1 MKKFLLVIFFI
12 FFMQGT
18 LLSYPQCVNS
28 KEIDEKC
35 IKKAY
40 NLKEYELI
48 TRIIPNT
55 KFKDKDVKNTILIH
69 SLYKT
74 GRYDLVEKYI
84 SKLRNEKNSLY
95 YKLMLVKSYFA
106 RKRFNQAIELID
118 GIKEDYPL
126 FYIRSDLECKKADI
140 SLYRRKYPTALELYD
155 ICLEMNATDIA
166 AYNRII
172 ALEKG
177 RKQKKAFLKD
187 YIEFLENYPGSVHG
201 FKIINRLVKIKKDAN
216 YPDSGSSYY
225 TRWLKIL
232 NKSGKLDIFMSSSYL
247 ELDFPASS
255 EVIKYLKNKK
265 RYSDALNIIDRNL
278 KQAREEDDTERI
290 YHHVREKYRLFED
303 SGELLNAAE
312 FMIKN
317 SDKFSEKR
325 NDRLKFFAA
334 LNLYKIDS
342 TEKARDILEKIVFN
356 STDSKYFLLALYKL
370 GLIYMDQGH
379 DIYAYSM
386 WTNYLSDS
394 DISPGKYFGGWRVY
408 KSLKNLNDFLSR
420 TNNFC
425 TFSFNA
431 SLTCETDLVCVD
443 RNPEGKYL
451 SYYDLLYYHLTG
463 FDGFK
468 HKYQGVKQDVKKL
481 WEKNFPDMKN
491 DRKKLE
497 KTLKSIAKHR
507 QGTEHVK
514 MMKHFLDADVSEGL
528 DFYFEN
534 AVQLIKTVKSPDV
547 PEKLKVDLPE
557 KEALD
562 EIDVELHEIVSQT
575 SSGVAFYLAKTG
587 DMTDW
592 HYRNNYKDLGYSPH
606 EGKKEVWKLIYP
618 TPYFD
623 DVMKLSLEFK
633 IPPQLIYSIM
643 RAETFYREDL
653 KSSAGAVGLMQV
665 MPKTFEKI
673 SKFGGIKI
681 NDPFDPYE
689 SMKASAWYL
698 SKLLKRFDND
708 LPTAIAAYNAGPIA
722 VSKWVKKNTGRKKY
736 MFIEMI
742 PYYETRNY
750 VKKVLRFFLIYS
762 YLYENTFYDVG
773 LNGELHIDEHPE
785 VVGF

>member
-1 MKKFLLVIFFI
+1 MRRFLFVTIFLFCV
-12 FFMQGT
+12 QGT

-28 KEIDEKC
+28 KVIDEEC

-40 NLKEYELI
+40 SQKEYELI
-48 TRIIPNT
+48 TRVISNT
-55 KFKDKDVKNTILIH
+55 KFKDKNVKNTILIH
-69 SLYKT
+69 SLYKI
-74 GRYDLVEKYI
+74 GRYDIVEKYI
-84 SKLRNEKNSLY
+84 LKLGNEKNSLY
-95 YKLMLVKSYFA
+95 YRLMLTKSYFA
-106 RKRFNQAIELID
+106 RKRFNQALEIID

-126 FYIRSDLECKKADI
+126 FYIKSDLECKKADI

-155 ICLEMNATDIA
+155 VCLEMNATDSA

-172 ALEKG
+172 ALEKNRG
-177 RKQKKAFLKD
+177 AKKAFLKD

-201 FKIINRLVKIKKDAN
+201 LNVINRLVNMKKKAN

-225 TRWLKIL
+225 TRWLNIF
-232 NKSGKLDIFMSSSYL
+232 NKSGKLDLFMNSSYL
-247 ELDFPASS
+247 KLDFPASS
-255 EVIKYLKNKK
+255 QIIKYLKKKK
-265 RYSDALNIIDRNL
+265 RYSDALNIIERNL
-278 KQAREEDDTERI
+278 EQAIKENDTERV
-290 YHHVREKYRLFED
+290 YHHVREKYRLFEN
-303 SGELLNAAE
+303 SGELLKAAE
-312 FMIKN
+312 FMIKS
-317 SDKFSEKR
+317 SDKFSEPR

-334 LNLYKIDS
+334 LNLYKIGS
-342 TEKARDILEKIVFN
+342 VEEAKGVLEKIVFN
-356 STDSKYFLLALYKL
+356 NSDSKYFLLSLYKL
-370 GLIYMDQGH
+370 GLIYMDLGH

-386 WTNYLSDS
+386 WSNYLSDG

-408 KSLKNLNDFLSR
+408 RTLKSLNDFLNR
-420 TNNFC
+420 TNDFC

-431 SLTCETDLVCVD
+431 SLTCENDLVCID
-443 RNPEGKYL
+443 RDTDGKYV

-463 FDGFK
+463 FEGFS
-468 HKYQGVKQDVKKL
+468 HKYPGVNQDTKKL
-481 WEKNFPDMKN
+481 WEKNFPDTKN
-491 DRKKLE
+491 DRGQLA
-497 KTLKSIAKHR
+497 KTLGSIVKFR
-507 QGTEHVK
+507 QRTENAK
-514 MMKHFLDADVSEGL
+514 MMKHFLDADVPEGL

-534 AVQLIKTVKSPDV
+534 AQQLIKTVKSPSF
-547 PEKLKVDLPE
+547 PEKLSLALPE
-557 KEALD
+557 KEVRD
-562 EIDVELHEIVSQT
+562 EIDVELNETVRRT

-606 EGKKEVWKLIYP
+606 EGDKKIWKLIYP

-643 RAETFYREDL
+643 RAETFYRENL
-653 KSSAGAVGLMQV
+653 KSPAGAVGLMQV

-681 NDPFDPYE
+681 KDPFDPYE

-708 LPTAIAAYNAGPIA
+708 LPTAIAAYNAGPIV
-722 VSKWVKKNTGRKKY
+722 VSKWVKKNTGKKKY

-773 LNGELHIDEHPE
+773 LNGELQIDEHPE